1 MKLNDKIN
9 EEQGYISELNDEIGN
24 LCKILKEKEHNLAL
38 IKEDTYITY
47 AELTYEKSLLNRIEQ
62 SNLIIKQEAIFRSV
76 LTLVFAIIVSLHP
89 VAIVAIITTALFGL
103 YQAIKLINCIKEE
116 NEIARNYGNENY
128 KQKIQNHTRYY
139 DNLLK
144 LQEKLASDIE
154 KLKENINNKRSEK
167 NLHEE
172 YLQKLID
179 ILNTFKQEVIE
190 NHIDQ
195 LIDDGEIGEPEIPEQ
210 PLKLIKT
217 KSQ

>member
-9 EEQGYISELNDEIGN
+9 EEQGYISELNDEIEN
-24 LCKILKEKEHNLAL
+24 LRKILEDKEHNLAL
-38 IKEDTYITY
+38 IKKDVSITY
-47 AELTYEKSLLNRIEQ
+47 AELTHEKSLLNRINHH
-62 SNLIIKQEAIFRSV
+62 NLIIKQEAIFRLA
-76 LTLVFAIIVSLHP
+76 LTLVFAIIVSLYP

-116 NEIARNYGNENY
+116 NEIARNYGSENY

-190 NHIDQ
+190 NYIDQ

>member
-9 EEQGYISELNDEIGN
+9 EEQGYILELNDEIEN

-89 VAIVAIITTALFGL
+89 AAIVSIITTALFGL
-103 YQAIKLINCIKEE
+103 YHAIKLINCIKEE
-116 NEIARNYGNENY
+116 KEIARKYGNENY
-128 KQKIQNHTRYY
+128 KQKMQNHTSYY
-139 DNLLK
+139 GNLLK

-154 KLKENINNKRSEK
+154 KLKENINHMKSEK
-167 NLHEE
+167 NSHEE

>member
-9 EEQGYISELNDEIGN
+9 EEQGYILELNDEIGN

-103 YQAIKLINCIKEE
+103 YHAIKLINCIKEE
-116 NEIARNYGNENY
+116 KEIARKYGNENY
-128 KQKIQNHTRYY
+128 KQKMQNHTRYY
-139 DNLLK
+139 GNLLK
-144 LQEKLASDIE
+144 LQEKLASVIE
-154 KLKENINNKRSEK
+154 KLKENINHMKSEK
-167 NLHEE
+167 NSHEE

-195 LIDDGEIGEPEIPEQ
+195 LIYDGEIGEPEIPEQ

>member
-9 EEQGYISELNDEIGN
+9 EEQGYISELNDEIEN
-24 LCKILKEKEHNLAL
+24 LRKILEDKEHNLAL
-38 IKEDTYITY
+38 IKKDVSITY
-47 AELTYEKSLLNRIEQ
+47 AELTHEKSLLNRINHH
-62 SNLIIKQEAIFRSV
+62 NLIIKQEAIFRLA
-76 LTLVFAIIVSLHP
+76 LTLVFAIIVSLYP

-128 KQKIQNHTRYY
+128 KQKIQNHTSYY
-139 DNLLK
+139 GNLLK

-190 NHIDQ
+190 NYIDQ

>member
-9 EEQGYISELNDEIGN
+9 EEQGYILELNDEIGN

-89 VAIVAIITTALFGL
+89 AAIVSIITTALFGL
-103 YQAIKLINCIKEE
+103 YHAIKLINCIKKE

-128 KQKIQNHTRYY
+128 KQKMQNHTSYY
-139 DNLLK
+139 GNLLK

-154 KLKENINNKRSEK
+154 KLKENINHMKSEK
-167 NLHEE
+167 NSHEE

-190 NHIDQ
+190 SHIDQ
-195 LIDDGEIGEPEIPEQ
+195 LIDDGEIGDPEIPEQ